1 MVGEDDG
8 FVSKG
13 ERMEPLRIGI
23 LGAAR
28 IAGRAIV
35 EPAKLTGARLVAV
48 AARDTGRAEAFAAEH
63 GVERVHASYQQLLDD
78 PEIEAIY
85 NPLANGLHGP
95 WNLRALA
102 AGKHVLTEKP
112 STSNAAEALE
122 VRDAVH
128 SSGLVFMEAF
138 HYAYHPVM
146 RRLQELVSKGE
157 LGDLQTVE
165 ATMVMPPPPDED
177 PRWSLPLAGGAVMDV
192 GCYALHAQRMFAPY
206 AGGAPQLVSARA
218 GERKRLPGVDE
229 WLNADLEFPNGATGV
244 VRTSMAAENVEFSLK
259 VVGTRGEAFAPFYV
273 LPQNDDRVIVTTKE
287 DTWVE
292 HLGTRTSYTYQLE
305 AFAGAVR
312 NGAPLLT
319 DADDALATMELID
332 ACYLAAGM
340 APRPVSAI

>member
-1 MVGEDDG
+1 
-8 FVSKG
+8 
-13 ERMEPLRIGI
+13 MEPLRIGI

-28 IAGRAIV
+28 ISGRAIV

-48 AARDTGRAEAFAAEH
+48 AARDAGRAEAFAAEH

-112 STSNAAEALE
+112 SAANATEARQ

-146 RRLQELVSKGE
+146 RRLQELIAKGE
-157 LGDLQTVE
+157 LGDLQHVE
-165 ATMVMPPPPDED
+165 ATMVMPPPPEDD
-177 PRWSLPLAGGAVMDV
+177 PRWSLSLAGGAVMDV
-192 GCYALHAQRMFAPY
+192 GCYALHAQRMFAQY
-206 AGGAPQLVSARA
+206 AGGAPRLLGARA
-218 GERKRLPGVDE
+218 GERKRMPGVDE
-229 WLNADLEFPNGATGV
+229 WLNADLEFPSGATGA
-244 VRTSMAAENVEFSLK
+244 VRTSMAAEDVEFSLK
-259 VVGTRGEAFAPFYV
+259 VVGSRGEAFAPFFV

-305 AFAGAVR
+305 AFASAVR

-332 ACYLAAGM
+332 ACYVAAGM
-340 APRPVSAI
+340 EPRPVSTI

>member
-1 MVGEDDG
+1 
-8 FVSKG
+8 
-13 ERMEPLRIGI
+13 MEPLRIGI

-48 AARDTGRAEAFAAEH
+48 AARDTDRAEAFAAEH
-63 GVERVHASYQQLLDD
+63 EVERVHASYQAVLDD
-78 PEIEAIY
+78 PEVEAVY

-112 STSNAAEALE
+112 SASNAAEAE
-122 VRDAVH
+122 QVRDTVR

-146 RRLQELVSKGE
+146 RRLQELVAKGE
-157 LGDLQTVE
+157 LGDLQHVE
-165 ATMVMPPPPDED
+165 ATMVMPPPADND

-192 GCYALHAQRMFAPY
+192 GCYALHAQRMFAQY
-206 AGGAPQLVSARA
+206 AGGAPKLLSARA
-218 GERKRLPGVDE
+218 GERKRVPGVDE
-229 WLNADLEFPNGATGV
+229 WLNAELEFPNGATGT
-244 VRTSMAAENVEFSLK
+244 VRTSMAAENVDFSLK
-259 VVGTRGEAFAPFYV
+259 VVGSRGEAFAPFYV

-305 AFAGAVR
+305 AFAGAIR

-319 DADDALATMELID
+319 DADDALATMQLID
-332 ACYLAAGM
+332 EAYVAAGM
-340 APRPVSAI
+340 TPRPTSPI

>member
-1 MVGEDDG
+1 
-8 FVSKG
+8 
-13 ERMEPLRIGI
+13 MEPLRIGI

-28 IAGRAIV
+28 IAARAIV

-48 AARDTGRAEAFAAEH
+48 AARDTDRATAFATEH
-63 GVERVHASYQQLLDD
+63 GVERVHASYQAVLDD

-112 STSNAAEALE
+112 SASNAAEALQVQE
-122 VRDAVH
+122 AVH
-128 SSGLVFMEAF
+128 SSGLVFMEGF

-146 RRLQELVSKGE
+146 RRLQELVAKGE
-157 LGDLQTVE
+157 LGELQHVE
-165 ATMVMPPPPDED
+165 ATMVMPPPADND

-192 GCYALHAQRMFAPY
+192 GCYALHAQRMFASY
-206 AGGAPQLVSARA
+206 AGGAPKLLNARA
-218 GERKRLPGVDE
+218 GERKRVPGVDE
-229 WLNADLEFPNGATGV
+229 WLNADLEFPNGATGT
-244 VRTSMAAENVEFSLK
+244 VRTSMAAESVEFSLK
-259 VVGTRGEAFAPFYV
+259 VVGSRGEAFAPFYV
-273 LPQNDDRVIVTTKE
+273 VPQNDDRVIVTTKE

-305 AFAGAVR
+305 AFAGAIR

-319 DADDALATMELID
+319 DADDAVATMQLID
-332 ACYLAAGM
+332 ECYVAAGM
-340 APRPVSAI
+340 TPRPLSSI

>member
-1 MVGEDDG
+1 
-8 FVSKG
+8 
-13 ERMEPLRIGI
+13 MEPLRIGI

-48 AARDTGRAEAFAAEH
+48 AARDADRAAAFATDH
-63 GVERVHASYQQLLDD
+63 GVERVHASYQELLDD

-95 WNLRALA
+95 WNLQALA

-112 STSNAAEALE
+112 SASNAAEALQVQE
-122 VRDAVH
+122 AVR

-146 RRLQELVSKGE
+146 RRLQELVAKGE
-157 LGDLQTVE
+157 LGELQHVE
-165 ATMVMPPPPDED
+165 ATMVMPPPADDD

-192 GCYALHAQRMFAPY
+192 GCYALHAQRMFAAY
-206 AGGAPQLVSARA
+206 AGGAPKLLNARA
-218 GERKRLPGVDE
+218 GERKRMPGVDE
-229 WLNADLEFPNGATGV
+229 WLNADLEFPSGATGA
-244 VRTSMAAENVEFSLK
+244 VRTSMAADNVEFSLK
-259 VVGTRGEAFAPFYV
+259 VVGSRGEAFAPFYV
-273 LPQNDDRVIVTTKE
+273 LPQNDDRVIVTTRE

-305 AFAGAVR
+305 AFAGAIR

-319 DADDALATMELID
+319 DADDALATMQLID
-332 ACYLAAGM
+332 ECYVAAGM
-340 APRPVSAI
+340 TPRPSNHQ

>member
-1 MVGEDDG
+1 
-8 FVSKG
+8 
-13 ERMEPLRIGI
+13 MEPLRIGI

-28 IAGRAIV
+28 IADRAIV
-35 EPAKLTGARLVAV
+35 APARVTGHRLVAV

-63 GVERVHASYQQLLDD
+63 QVERVHASYQDLLDD

-112 STSNAAEALE
+112 SASNAAEATQ
-122 VRDAVH
+122 VRDAVR

-146 RRLQELVSKGE
+146 RRLQELLGKGE
-157 LGDLQTVE
+157 LGDLQHVE
-165 ATMVMPPPPDED
+165 ATMVMPPPPPED

-192 GCYALHAQRMFAPY
+192 GCYAIHAQRMFAPY
-206 AGGAPQLVSARA
+206 AGGAPTLISARA
-218 GERKRLPGVDE
+218 GERKRVPGVDE
-229 WLNADLEFPNGATGV
+229 WLNADLEFPSGATGA
-244 VRTSMAAENVEFSLK
+244 VRTSMAAESVEFSLK

-292 HLGTRTSYTYQLE
+292 HLGIRTSYTYQLD
-305 AFAGAVR
+305 AFASAVR
-312 NGAPLLT
+312 NGAPVLT

-332 ACYLAAGM
+332 ACYRSAGM
-340 APRPVSAI
+340 TPRPVSTI

>member
-1 MVGEDDG
+1 
-8 FVSKG
+8 
-13 ERMEPLRIGI
+13 MEPLRIGI

-35 EPAKLTGARLVAV
+35 EPARLTGARLVAV

-63 GVERVHASYQQLLDD
+63 QVERVHASYQDVLDD
-78 PEIEAIY
+78 PEVEAVY

-112 STSNAAEALE
+112 SASNAEEALQ
-122 VRDAVH
+122 VRAATLERGV
-128 SSGLVFMEAF
+128 VFMEAF

-146 RRLQELVSKGE
+146 RRLQELLAKGE
-157 LGDLQTVE
+157 LGDLQHVE
-165 ATMVMPPPPDED
+165 ATMVMPPPADDD

-192 GCYALHAQRMFAPY
+192 GCYAIHAQRMLAPY
-206 AGGAPQLVSARA
+206 AGGAPKLVSARA

-229 WLNADLEFPNGATGV
+229 WLNADLEFPSRATGA
-244 VRTSMAAENVEFSLK
+244 VRTSMAAESVDFSLK
-259 VVGTRGEAFAPFYV
+259 VVGTRGEAFAPFFV
-273 LPQNDDRVIVTTKE
+273 LPHNDDRVIVTTKE

-292 HLGTRTSYTYQLE
+292 HLGTRSSYTYQLE
-305 AFAGAVR
+305 AFASAIR
-312 NGAPLLT
+312 NGAPVLT

-332 ACYLAAGM
+332 ACYRDAGM
-340 APRPVSAI
+340 APRPVSTI

>member
-1 MVGEDDG
+1 
-8 FVSKG
+8 
-13 ERMEPLRIGI
+13 MEPLRIGI

-28 IAGRAIV
+28 ISGRAIV

-48 AARDTGRAEAFAAEH
+48 AARDAGRAEAFAAEH

-112 STSNAAEALE
+112 SAANATEALQ

-146 RRLQELVSKGE
+146 RRLQELIAKGE
-157 LGDLQTVE
+157 LGDLQHVE
-165 ATMVMPPPPDED
+165 ATMVMPPPPEND

-192 GCYALHAQRMFAPY
+192 GCYALHAQRMFAQY
-206 AGGAPQLVSARA
+206 AGGAPRLIGARA
-218 GERKRLPGVDE
+218 GERKRMPGVDE
-229 WLNADLEFPNGATGV
+229 WLNADLEFPSGATGA
-244 VRTSMAAENVEFSLK
+244 VRTSMAAEDVEFSLK
-259 VVGTRGEAFAPFYV
+259 VVGSRGEAFAPFFV

-305 AFAGAVR
+305 AFASAVR

-332 ACYLAAGM
+332 ACYVAAGM
-340 APRPVSAI
+340 EPRPVSTI

>member
-1 MVGEDDG
+1 
-8 FVSKG
+8 
-13 ERMEPLRIGI
+13 MEPLRIGI

-28 IAGRAIV
+28 ITDRAIV

-48 AARDTGRAEAFAAEH
+48 AARDTDRATAFATEH
-63 GVERVHASYQQLLDD
+63 GVERVHASYQELLDD

-112 STSNAAEALE
+112 SASNAAEALQVQE
-122 VRDAVH
+122 AVH
-128 SSGLVFMEAF
+128 ASGLVFMEAF

-146 RRLQELVSKGE
+146 RRLLELVSKGE
-157 LGDLQTVE
+157 LGDLQHVE
-165 ATMVMPPPPDED
+165 ATMVMPPPADED

-192 GCYALHAQRMFAPY
+192 GCYALHAQRMFAQC
-206 AGGAPQLVSARA
+206 AGGAPKLLNARA
-218 GERKRLPGVDE
+218 GERKRVPGVDE
-229 WLNADLEFPNGATGV
+229 WLNAELEFPSGATGT
-244 VRTSMAAENVEFSLK
+244 VRTSMAAESVEFSLK
-259 VVGTRGEAFAPFYV
+259 VVGSRGEAFAPAYV
-273 LPQNDDRVIVTTKE
+273 LPQHDDRVIVTTKE

-305 AFAGAVR
+305 AFAGAIR

-319 DADDALATMELID
+319 DADDALATMQLID
-332 ACYLAAGM
+332 ECYVAAGM
-340 APRPVSAI
+340 TPRPSSTL

>member
-1 MVGEDDG
+1 
-8 FVSKG
+8 
-13 ERMEPLRIGI
+13 MEPLRIGI

-48 AARDTGRAEAFAAEH
+48 AARDADRAAAFATEH
-63 GVERVHASYQQLLDD
+63 GVERVHASYQELLDD

-112 STSNAAEALE
+112 SAGNAAEALE

-146 RRLQELVSKGE
+146 RRLQELVAKGE
-157 LGDLQTVE
+157 LGDLQQVE
-165 ATMVMPPPPDED
+165 ATMVMPPPADDD

-192 GCYALHAQRMFAPY
+192 GCYALHAQRMFAQY
-206 AGGAPQLVSARA
+206 AGGAPKLLNARA
-218 GERKRLPGVDE
+218 GERKRVPGVDE
-229 WLNADLEFPNGATGV
+229 WLNADLEFPSGATGT
-244 VRTSMAAENVEFSLK
+244 VRTSMAAEAVEFSLK
-259 VVGTRGEAFAPFYV
+259 VVGSRGEAFAPFYV
-273 LPQNDDRVIVTTKE
+273 LPQNDDRVIVTTNE

-305 AFAGAVR
+305 AFAGAIR

-319 DADDALATMELID
+319 DADDALATMQLID
-332 ACYLAAGM
+332 ECYVAAGM
-340 APRPVSAI
+340 TPRPSSSI

>member
-1 MVGEDDG
+1 
-8 FVSKG
+8 
-13 ERMEPLRIGI
+13 MEPLRIGI

-28 IAGRAIV
+28 ISGRAIV

-48 AARDTGRAEAFAAEH
+48 AARDAGRAEAFAAEH

-95 WNLRALA
+95 WNLRAIA

-112 STSNAAEALE
+112 SAANATEARQ

-146 RRLQELVSKGE
+146 RRLQELIAKGE
-157 LGDLQTVE
+157 LGDLQHVE
-165 ATMVMPPPPDED
+165 AAMVMPPPPEDD
-177 PRWSLPLAGGAVMDV
+177 PRWSLSLAGGAVMDV
-192 GCYALHAQRMFAPY
+192 GCYALHAQRMFAQY
-206 AGGAPQLVSARA
+206 AGGAPRLIGARA
-218 GERKRLPGVDE
+218 GERKRMPGVDE
-229 WLNADLEFPNGATGV
+229 WLNADVEFPSGATGA
-244 VRTSMAAENVEFSLK
+244 VRTSMAAEDVEFSLK
-259 VVGTRGEAFAPFYV
+259 VVGSRGEAFAPFFV

-305 AFAGAVR
+305 AFASAVR

-332 ACYLAAGM
+332 ACYVAAGM
-340 APRPVSAI
+340 EPRPVSTI

>member
-1 MVGEDDG
+1 
-8 FVSKG
+8 
-13 ERMEPLRIGI
+13 MEPLRIGI

-35 EPAKLTGARLVAV
+35 EPAKLTNTRLVAV
-48 AARDTGRAEAFAAEH
+48 AARDTHRAEAFAAEH

-112 STSNAAEALE
+112 SASNTAEAQQ
-122 VRDAVH
+122 VRDAVR

-146 RRLQELVSKGE
+146 RRLQELVAKGE
-157 LGDLQTVE
+157 LGDLQHVE
-165 ATMVMPPPPDED
+165 ATMVMPPPADED

-192 GCYALHAQRMFAPY
+192 GCYALHAQRMFGQY
-206 AGGAPQLVSARA
+206 AGGAPKLVSARA

-229 WLNADLEFPNGATGV
+229 WLNADLEFPNGATGA

-259 VVGTRGEAFAPFYV
+259 VVGSRGEAFAPFYV
-273 LPQNDDRVIVTTKE
+273 LPQQDDRVIVTTKE

-305 AFAGAVR
+305 AFTGAVR

-319 DADDALATMELID
+319 DADDALATMRLID
-332 ACYLAAGM
+332 ECYVAAGM
-340 APRPVSAI
+340 TARPSSTI